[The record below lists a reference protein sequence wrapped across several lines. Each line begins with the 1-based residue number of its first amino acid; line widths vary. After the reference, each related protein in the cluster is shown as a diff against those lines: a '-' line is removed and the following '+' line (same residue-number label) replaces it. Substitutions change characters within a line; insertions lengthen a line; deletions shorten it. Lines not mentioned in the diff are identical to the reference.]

1 MADEATIEIRSATVA
16 DTEALVELLA
26 GGALTVPETRPGPG
40 VDLRSYRAAV
50 TEIASSPS
58 SDILVAVDHGRVVG
72 MCQLITFR
80 HLQAHGG
87 RCAELESV
95 HVSAQHR
102 SAGIGSLL
110 LEAALQRATAAG
122 CYRVQLTSNA
132 ERTDAQRFYQRH
144 GFVPSHVGYKRLLG
158 EQRPTPW
165 T

>member
-1 MADEATIEIRSATVA
+1 MAEGTSIEIRSAVVA

-40 VDLRSYRAAV
+40 VDLNAYRAAV
-50 TEIASSPS
+50 AEIASSPS
-58 SDILVAVDHGRVVG
+58 SDILVAVAGGRVVG

-87 RCAELESV
+87 LCAELESV
-95 HVSAQHR
+95 HVSAEHR
-102 SAGIGSLL
+102 SGGIGGLL
-110 LEAALQRATAAG
+110 VEAAVRRASDAG

-144 GFVPSHVGYKRLLG
+144 GFVPTHVGYKRML
-158 EQRPTPW
+158 
-165 T
+165 